1 MKIKGVAGGSCGEGV
16 QSRPVRGWGKMRVR
30 GAGGRQ
36 DLR

>member
-1 MKIKGVAGGSCGEGV
+1 MKGGGRGSCGEGV

-30 GAGGRQ
+30 GTGGRQ